1 MEKRKMHK
9 DEAAYGYGILGN
21 PDRVKIT
28 KFLYV
33 MGDMNKNQLASISAC
48 SLGELESH
56 LQLMEEANLIIKNG
70 DMYSAN
76 KEYIDTLMDFVRVP
90 CGCTHR

>member
-1 MEKRKMHK
+1 MHK
-9 DEAAYGYGILGN
+9 DEAANGFEILSN

-33 MGDMNKNQLASISAC
+33 NGSLSKDQLISISSC
-48 SLGELESH
+48 SSEDVESH
-56 LQLMEEANLIIKNG
+56 LLLMEENNLIRKDG
-70 DMYSAN
+70 DIYSAN

>member
-1 MEKRKMHK
+1 MHK
-9 DEAAYGYGILGN
+9 DEAANGFEILSN

-33 MGDMNKNQLASISAC
+33 NGSLSKDQLISISSC
-48 SLGELESH
+48 SSEDVESH
-56 LQLMEEANLIIKNG
+56 LLLMEENNLITKDG
-70 DMYSAN
+70 DIYSAN

>member
-1 MEKRKMHK
+1 MHK
-9 DEAAYGYGILGN
+9 DEAANGFEILSN

-33 MGDMNKNQLASISAC
+33 NGSLSKDQLISISSC
-48 SLGELESH
+48 SPEDVESH
-56 LQLMEEANLIIKNG
+56 LLLMEENNLITKSG
-70 DMYSAN
+70 DIYSAN

>member
-1 MEKRKMHK
+1 MHK
-9 DEAAYGYGILGN
+9 DEAAYGYQILGN

-33 MGDMNKNQLASISAC
+33 RGDMSKDELASISSC
-48 SLGELESH
+48 SLEELEAH
-56 LQLMEEANLIIKNG
+56 LLLMEEANLIIKNG
-70 DMYSAN
+70 ETYSAN

>member
-1 MEKRKMHK
+1 MHK
-9 DEAAYGYGILGN
+9 DEAAYGFEILSN

-33 MGDMNKNQLASISAC
+33 NGTLSKEQLISISSC
-48 SLGELESH
+48 SIEEVESH
-56 LQLMEEANLIIKNG
+56 LLLMEQANLITRDG
-70 DMYSAN
+70 EAYSAN